1 LAFRKAR
8 SAAADKARDASAID
22 RARRPINAQATLLG
36 SDFQA
41 ARARDGNAEA
51 RIQASIVQWALI
63 SAPDLLVFAVPNGG
77 LRSESEAARMKWTGT
92 LAGVPDLAIIGP
104 GGRAFFV
111 EIKTPGGRLSDA
123 QQTFVERLMVLG
135 APFAIARSIDDVRRA
150 FAIWG
155 IETREARR

>member
-1 LAFRKAR
+1 M
-8 SAAADKARDASAID
+8 ARDASEL
-22 RARRPINAQATLLG
+22 PKLGSKGNAQATLLS

-41 ARARDGNAEA
+41 VSARDGNAEA
-51 RIQASIVQWALI
+51 RIQASIVEWARI

-77 LRSESEAARMKWTGT
+77 LRSKSEAARMKWTGT

-123 QQTFVERLMVLG
+123 QQTIVKRLILLG
-135 APFAIARSIDDVRRA
+135 TPFAIARCIDDMRDA
-150 FAIWG
+150 FKRWG
-155 IETREARR
+155 LPTREAAR